1 MCDRVDDGLVGHVWC
16 REDGVMESNR
26 VGCAEVVVEVV
37 HDWVLLVDL
46 LSRCATSPSPLS
58 FPGARYACSFQ
69 RFSSVVFCWD
79 FSLSGFIAVLA
90 LRPPPSIFAPSSSRF
105 SSCVFLRKCS
115 AQTPRRESV
124 MMNNVFIWWVCV

>member
-1 MCDRVDDGLVGHVWC
+1 M
-16 REDGVMESNR
+16 MESNR

-90 LRPPPSIFAPSSSRF
+90 LRPPSPFCSIFITIFELCFFEEVQCTNPPPGKRDD
-105 SSCVFLRKCS
+105 
-115 AQTPRRESV
+115 E
-124 MMNNVFIWWVCV
+124 

>member
-1 MCDRVDDGLVGHVWC
+1 M
-16 REDGVMESNR
+16 MESIR

-90 LRPPPSIFAPSSSRF
+90 LRAPPPFPFAPSSSRF

-124 MMNNVFIWWVCV
+124 MTNNVFIWWVCV